1 MKKLR
6 ELLCTNR
13 WFAVVLLLEAA
24 VLVSL
29 AASLF
34 GAPYRLQLTPAD
46 FSNDYPQIAAVNED
60 GTTLQIWNNSEDFTP
75 LEDKAISFSTAGSAM
90 RSGAYEVTIQYFS
103 CETPDTPT
111 FNALHSAGSL
121 SFSSKGNPS
130 AVRADTVTL
139 DDCHRTVTTRLWV
152 GYGARMQ
159 DLTAT
164 LTYGEGQLYL
174 YGITLTEQPIYR
186 LTQLVIFVLLAAVLN
201 FFLLLLFACG
211 DTNAPAR
218 RRKYAVPLIL
228 AGITV
233 AACLPLFS
241 NYLYF
246 GHDLDYHL
254 QRISAMAAE
263 LSYGQFPVRMTTDS
277 LNGYGYANSLCYC
290 ELFLTLP
297 ALLYNAWLPLR
308 TCYQVYIFAVTLSTA
323 IIAYCS
329 FGKITAS
336 RKLGLLGAAL
346 YTLSCYRLVCTYIR
360 ASVGEYTP
368 SLSCHW
374 CWWACII
381 YIPPRAP
388 LCPVGAHGLWH
399 GGAGAVPSAQL

>member
-6 ELLCTNR
+6 ELLRTNR

-24 VLVSL
+24 VLASL

-34 GAPYRLQLTPAD
+34 GAPYKLQLTPAD

-75 LEDKAISFSTAGSAM
+75 PEDKAISFSTAGSAM
-90 RSGAYEVTIQYFS
+90 RSGAYEVTVQYFS
-103 CETPDTPT
+103 CQMPDAPT
-111 FNALHSAGSL
+111 FNALYSAGSL
-121 SFSSKGNPS
+121 SFASKGNPS
-130 AVRADTVTL
+130 AISADAVTL

-186 LTQLVIFVLLAAVLN
+186 LTRLVIFVLLAAVLDLA
-201 FFLLLLFACG
+201 LLLLFACG

-246 GHDLDYHL
+246 GHDIDYHL

-263 LSYGQFPVRMTTDS
+263 LSYGQFPVRMTTDTPER
-277 LNGYGYANSLCYC
+277 LRLC
-290 ELFLTLP
+290 
-297 ALLYNAWLPLR
+297 
-308 TCYQVYIFAVTLSTA
+308 
-323 IIAYCS
+323 
-329 FGKITAS
+329 
-336 RKLGLLGAAL
+336 
-346 YTLSCYRLVCTYIR
+346 
-360 ASVGEYTP
+360 
-368 SLSCHW
+368 
-374 CWWACII
+374 
-381 YIPPRAP
+381 
-388 LCPVGAHGLWH
+388 
-399 GGAGAVPSAQL
+399 